1 PPITPTAIPPGV
13 SETVRRAQ
21 EALNA
26 AGYAVGVPDGHAGTQ
41 TIAAVRRFQTDKSLP
56 VTGSLDQITLDALGV
71 ANDSAGLSPAVG
83 ATSSIILTDAVN
95 ALAHTADP
103 QTGKPGL
110 LAATNSGLYRSY
122 DPTKGWQ
129 KLPYGAAFDSHTT
142 TVSTDAKQ
150 PETIWVG
157 TASSGVLV

>member
-1 PPITPTAIPPGV
+1 
-13 SETVRRAQ
+13 
-21 EALNA
+21 
-26 AGYAVGVPDGHAGTQ
+26 
-41 TIAAVRRFQTDKSLP
+41 QTDKSLP

-71 ANDSAGLSPAVG
+71 ASDSAGLSPSVG
-83 ATSSIILTDAVN
+83 ATSSMILTDAVN
-95 ALAHTADP
+95 ALARTADP
-103 QTGKPGL
+103 QTGKTGV

-142 TVSTDAKQ
+142 TVSTDPKQ

-157 TASSGVLV
+157 TASSGVLVSTDGGSSWQQVDGIPTDAPVNVIAQDSQRSSHVYVGTKQ